1 MSGSSSEV
9 AGGVRCAVSC
19 VAGVA
24 VVVPAPV
31 SGQRC
36 PRRYLCIAVDQA
48 QPGMA
53 AGVCLYLAQSSPAR
67 PAVTIP
73 TPLSV
78 HAVRS
83 RAEEIWL
90 LVTNRSSLLNSF
102 ASTVLHLLQSDI
114 NLAES

>member
-1 MSGSSSEV
+1 MSRSSSGV

-36 PRRYLCIAVDQA
+36 PRRYLCGADQA

-78 HAVRS
+78 HAVR
-83 RAEEIWL
+83 RGAEEIWL

-102 ASTVLHLLQSDI
+102 ASTPTSK
-114 NLAES
+114 